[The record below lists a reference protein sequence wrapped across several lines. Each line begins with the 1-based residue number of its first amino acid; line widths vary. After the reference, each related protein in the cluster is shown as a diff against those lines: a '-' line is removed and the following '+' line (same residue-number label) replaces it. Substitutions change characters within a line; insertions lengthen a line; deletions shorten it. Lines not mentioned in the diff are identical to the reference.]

1 MSANHP
7 GDGFDPGAALDL
19 PDLPV
24 NSKPIG
30 IFDSGLGG
38 LTVARA
44 IASRLPAEAIY
55 YVGDTKRCPYGTREQ
70 SEVRLF
76 VRQVGR
82 WLENH
87 DVKLVVIACN
97 TATAAGLD
105 VIQRALSVPVI
116 GVIEPGARAAIQAT
130 RTRRVGV
137 LATSGT
143 VASGAYARAIH
154 NLDAGVRVTQ
164 AAAGSFVDYVEREL
178 ASGTHLHE
186 DWMES
191 RGVFDTPEVRE
202 LAARNVEPLLGRGI
216 DTVVLGCTHFP
227 LLAREIGAALG
238 PDVRTVSSAEETGL
252 PAVADD
258 SGLVVDALGGEP
270 GIMSARWAGVHGD
283 DARNNAKLMREMEGV
298 ADADRTARFH
308 SSVVLVRPDGIVVT
322 GEGDCEGMI
331 GFEPRGEHGFGYD
344 PLFWPADTPGRTM
357 AELEPAEKN
366 AISHRARAL
375 AQLAERLG

>member
-1 MSANHP
+1 MVATGNAHKVAEIEAILAPVMP
-7 GDGFDPGAALDL
+7 GVAFYALGELGDFPDPVENGDAFSENAIIKAQAAL
-19 PDLPV
+19 
-24 NSKPIG
+24 
-30 IFDSGLGG
+30 
-38 LTVARA
+38 
-44 IASRLPAEAIY
+44 
-55 YVGDTKRCPYGTREQ
+55 
-70 SEVRLF
+70 
-76 VRQVGR
+76 
-82 WLENH
+82 
-87 DVKLVVIACN
+87 
-97 TATAAGLD
+97 
-105 VIQRALSVPVI
+105 
-116 GVIEPGARAAIQAT
+116 
-130 RTRRVGV
+130 
-137 LATSGT
+137 
-143 VASGAYARAIH
+143 
-154 NLDAGVRVTQ
+154 
-164 AAAGSFVDYVEREL
+164 
-178 ASGTHLHE
+178 
-186 DWMES
+186 
-191 RGVFDTPEVRE
+191 
-202 LAARNVEPLLGRGI
+202 
-216 DTVVLGCTHFP
+216 
-227 LLAREIGAALG
+227 
-238 PDVRTVSSAEETGL
+238 EETGL

>member
-191 RGVFDTPEVRE
+191 RGVFDTPGVRE

-238 PDVRTVSSAEETGL
+238 PDVRTVSSAEETAREVAEIL
-252 PAVADD
+252 ARRDELATPAAADL
-258 SGLVVDALGGEP
+258 GAGGEP
-270 GIMSARWAGVHGD
+270 KYRFATTSDDITSFAVAGKFIFGHPID
-283 DARNNAKLMREMEGV
+283 
-298 ADADRTARFH
+298 
-308 SSVVLVRPDGIVVT
+308 SV
-322 GEGDCEGMI
+322 
-331 GFEPRGEHGFGYD
+331 EHID
-344 PLFWPADTPGRTM
+344 LDTLG
-357 AELEPAEKN
+357 
-366 AISHRARAL
+366 AL
-375 AQLAERLG
+375 ADDPVE